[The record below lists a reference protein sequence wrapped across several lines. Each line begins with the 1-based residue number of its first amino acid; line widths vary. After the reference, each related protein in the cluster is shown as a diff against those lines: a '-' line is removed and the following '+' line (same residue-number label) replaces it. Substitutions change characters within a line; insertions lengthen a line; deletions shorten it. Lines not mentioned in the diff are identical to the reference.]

1 MTKRMLV
8 MLVLAGC
15 VFGGIIGF
23 QAFKARMVKQY
34 LSSQGQP
41 AQTVSTTTAH
51 ESAWQPAI
59 RSVGTLR
66 AERGADIAPEV
77 AGVIS
82 AIHFRSGDEVQ
93 VGAPLVQLND
103 ASERAQLASLVAAA
117 QLAAINY
124 RRDVEQLRKGF
135 VTQSVVDTDAANL
148 KVAQAHVAEQQAL
161 LDKKLVRAPFAGRL
175 GIRAVDLGQYVAA
188 GTKLV
193 TLQSLD
199 PILVDFSLPQSELA
213 QVAPGRR
220 VSVSTDALPGERF
233 AGTVEAI
240 DAKLD
245 PATRNVLVRASVG
258 NPQHHLLPGM
268 FVDADVSAGET
279 RRYLT
284 LPQTAITFNPYGN
297 TVFVVTEKGKRADGK
312 PQLVAAQRFVTTG
325 PTRGDQIAVL
335 SGLAKGE
342 TIVTAGQLKLRNGM
356 PVRIDNSIQP
366 ANEPNP
372 QPKDPT

>member
-8 MLVLAGC
+8 MLVLA
-15 VFGGIIGF
+15 VSAFGAIIGF
-23 QAFKARMVKQY
+23 QTFKARMVKQY
-34 LSSQGQP
+34 LSSQGLP
-41 AQTVSTTTAH
+41 TQTVSTITVH
-51 ESAWQPAI
+51 DSEWQPAI

-82 AIHFRSGDEVQ
+82 AIHFRSGDEVPA
-93 VGAPLVQLND
+93 GAPLVQLND

-117 QLAAINY
+117 QLAEINY
-124 RRDVEQLRKGF
+124 RRDREQLRKGF

-199 PILVDFSLPQSELA
+199 PILVDFSLPQTELG
-213 QVAPGRR
+213 QLAPGRM
-220 VSVSTDALPGERF
+220 VTVSTNALPGEHF
-233 AGTVEAI
+233 SGTVEAI
-240 DAKLD
+240 DAKVD
-245 PATRNVLVRASVG
+245 PATRNVLVRASIG
-258 NPQHHLLPGM
+258 NPQHHLLPGL
-268 FVDADVSAGET
+268 FVDAEVSAGEAK
-279 RRYLT
+279 RYLT
-284 LPQTAITFNPYGN
+284 LPQTAIAFNPYGN
-297 TVFVVTEKGKRADGK
+297 TVFVVTEKGKGADGK

-325 PTRGDQIAVL
+325 PVRGDQIAVV
-335 SGLAKGE
+335 SGLAEGD
-342 TIVTAGQLKLRNGM
+342 TVVTAGQLKLRNGM

-366 ANEPNP
+366 ANEANP
-372 QPKDPT
+372 QPKDP

>member
-1 MTKRMLV
+1 MIKRMLI
-8 MLVLAGC
+8 MLVLAGS
-15 VFGGIIGF
+15 VFGAIIGF
-23 QAFKARMVKQY
+23 QMFKARMVRQY
-34 LSSQGQP
+34 LASQGLP
-41 AQTVSTTTAH
+41 TQTVSTIPVNDS
-51 ESAWQPAI
+51 EWQPVIHA
-59 RSVGTLR
+59 VGTLR

-77 AGVIS
+77 EGVIS
-82 AIHFRSGDEVQ
+82 AIHFRSGDDVLA
-93 VGAPLVQLND
+93 GAPLVQLND

-117 QLAAINY
+117 RLAEINY
-124 RRDVEQLRKGF
+124 RRDLEQLRKGF

-175 GIRAVDLGQYVAA
+175 GIRAVDIGQYVAA

-199 PILVDFSLPQSELA
+199 PILVDFSVPQTDLA
-213 QVAPGRR
+213 RIAAGRK
-220 VSVSTDALPGERF
+220 VSVTTNALPGERF

-240 DAKLD
+240 DAKVD
-245 PATRNVLVRASVG
+245 PATRNVLVRASVA
-258 NPQHHLLPGM
+258 NPQRHLLPGM
-268 FVDADVSAGET
+268 FVDAEVVSGKA

-284 LPQTAITFNPYGN
+284 LPQTAIAFNPYGN
-297 TVFVVTEKGKRADGK
+297 TVFVVTEKGKGADGK
-312 PQLVAAQRFVTTG
+312 PRLVAAQRFVTTG

-335 SGLAKGE
+335 SGLKKGE
-342 TIVTAGQLKLRNGM
+342 TVVTAGQLKLRNGM

-372 QPKDPT
+372 QPQDP